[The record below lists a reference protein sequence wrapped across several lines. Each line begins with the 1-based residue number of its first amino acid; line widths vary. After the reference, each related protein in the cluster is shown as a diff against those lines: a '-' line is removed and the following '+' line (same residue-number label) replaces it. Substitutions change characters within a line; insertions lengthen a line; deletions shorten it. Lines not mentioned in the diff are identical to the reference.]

1 MPSGK
6 NLFTN
11 RTIQTGN
18 SAAPSAVLPV
28 DRVDFISV
36 GVQVTNV
43 TGAEP
48 SATFGIQWSFD
59 GDAWTNP
66 LDNPDED
73 VIGVATGPAY
83 MIKRMYVKAPY
94 WRLAAAVTGE
104 NTRMAVTANALV
116 WND

>member
-11 RTIQTGN
+11 RTITTGT

-36 GVQVTNV
+36 GVQVVAVSGT
-43 TGAEP
+43 TP
-48 SATFGIQWSFD
+48 QATFGVQWSFD
-59 GDAWTNP
+59 GDVWTNP
-66 LDNPDED
+66 TDSPTED
-73 VIGVATGPAY
+73 VIGTFTDVGY
-83 MIKRMYVKAPY
+83 KIKRMPIKAPY
-94 WRLAAAVTGE
+94 WRLAAQVTGT
-104 NTRMAVTANALV
+104 NSSFTVTGNALI